1 MQFDFRKGPFMRRAR
16 LFPLLLAAA
25 AAGCSDSGGPNGPD
39 TKPPGQLTII
49 PLPETASPIWNP
61 VDSFYAKKGT
71 DRELR
76 IYFANSDG
84 TGPGEE
90 YMRLRVD
97 AASLLTRPDGTPFQ
111 VGDSILIVARIP
123 DPHLVQVEFEP
134 TGLTFSPSVPAQ
146 LKIDYGETGGD
157 LDDDGDVDAQDST
170 IVNVMAIW
178 RQELPGDAY
187 LKVGGVNVQ
196 ELDEIQADITSFT
209 RYAIAY

>member
-1 MQFDFRKGPFMRRAR
+1 MAVDYRKGSFMRRVR

-25 AAGCSDSGGPNGPD
+25 MAGCSDSGGPGLPD

-49 PLPETASPIWNP
+49 PLPATAAPIWNP

-76 IYFANSDG
+76 IYFTNSDT

-97 AASLLTRPDGTPFQ
+97 AASLLNRPDGTPFQ

-123 DPHLVQVEFEP
+123 DPGLIQVQFEP
-134 TGLTFSPSVPAQ
+134 AGLTFNPSVPAQ
-146 LKIDYGETGGD
+146 LKIEYGETGGD

-170 IVNVMAIW
+170 IVNTMAIW
-178 RQELPGDAY
+178 KQEQPGDSY